1 VKVLFLFELQC
12 FVVCVFSGRP
22 IVKGNANFQYTANVD
37 YQQQQQQQ
45 QQQHQHRHSSLISGG
60 GNYSNSVPRS
70 KMTLPAPPANMTPQF
85 NTLMMMHRSP
95 NIRGMDHLEILGRMN
110 ES

>member
-1 VKVLFLFELQC
+1 
-12 FVVCVFSGRP
+12 VFSGRP

-45 QQQHQHRHSSLISGG
+45 QQQQHRHSSLISGG
-60 GNYSNSVPRS
+60 GNYNNSVPRS
-70 KMTLPAPPANMTPQF
+70 KMTLPTPPAAMTPQI

-95 NIRGMDHLEILGRMN
+95 NVRGEDHLQIVGRMN
-110 ES
+110 TS

>member
-1 VKVLFLFELQC
+1 ML
-12 FVVCVFSGRP
+12 SGRP

-45 QQQHQHRHSSLISGG
+45 QQQQHRHSSLISGG
-60 GNYSNSVPRS
+60 GNYNNSVPRS
-70 KMTLPAPPANMTPQF
+70 KMTLATPPATMTPQI

-95 NIRGMDHLEILGRMN
+95 NVRGKYHLEIVGRM
-110 ES
+110 SGL

>member
-1 VKVLFLFELQC
+1 
-12 FVVCVFSGRP
+12 VFSGRP

-45 QQQHQHRHSSLISGG
+45 QQQHRHSSLISGG

-70 KMTLPAPPANMTPQF
+70 KMTLATPPANMTPQI
-85 NTLMMMHRSP
+85 NTLMMMNRSP
-95 NIRGMDHLEILGRMN
+95 NVRGKDRLVIVGRLN